1 MKRSFQ
7 LDKGEKESMERT
19 EQGPKHSVIRR
30 SFLTLVTGF
39 RAILEDDYS
48 FIEFFKGFICMIKEP
63 FI

>member
-7 LDKGEKESMERT
+7 IHKGEKESMERT
-19 EQGPKHSVIRR
+19 EQGPKYSVIR

-48 FIEFFKGFICMIKEP
+48 FIEFFRGFMHD
-63 FI
+63 